1 MMLPAI
7 ETAPSANERRRKQAT
22 CIVETQRK
30 ADKVMEKVDTLLPLL
45 HQNQLPLEL
54 RLAEPCSKV
63 GRRCLLQPC
72 RRRHVLGTLVVP
84 GKMSLHSEQWPTK
97 STAFLVAFG
106 ISNCWV
112 LNCTDAF
119 QRRDKMAVLYLVAK
133 KTWSEWSWT
142 WRAAATGDLVR
153 ASPATVPALLPC
165 QPCYRAR
172 TGCAHN
178 LQGQESSSLC

>member
-119 QRRDKMAVLYLVAK
+119 QRRDKMAVLYLASEEDMVGVVVDVA
-133 KTWSEWSWT
+133 
-142 WRAAATGDLVR
+142 RRGDR
-153 ASPATVPALLPC
+153 RSDPC
-165 QPCYRAR
+165 QPCYRASPATAPAPAVPITYR
-172 TGCAHN
+172 DRKAAA
-178 LQGQESSSLC
+178 SVRI